1 MKENFFDT
9 SLSFRELVLQLEQI
23 KVQIHTQI
31 KSYSNSDRAARSTFL
46 LHIHNS
52 IYALPFE
59 EWRCDRIIEYIYDD
73 IPIDVLKK
81 ISRIT
86 N

>member
-1 MKENFFDT
+1 MKENYFDT

-31 KSYSNSDRAARSTFL
+31 DSFSSSNRAAKSAFL
-46 LHIHNS
+46 LYIQNS
-52 IYALPFE
+52 IYSLPFE

-73 IPIDVLKK
+73 ISINVLKK
-81 ISRIT
+81 LSHIT
-86 N
+86 D